1 MGDQPPI
8 TYIEDLILRL
18 SLLYIPS
25 LFYRLIIF
33 INVNWRAYLALF
45 RFLDREK
52 IYSNTVQQNT

>member
-18 SLLYIPS
+18 SLLYFPS